1 MLRRLK
7 ADVMQGMIPG
17 KKYVEVMCSLTSLQ
31 RHLYGAILK
40 KNYKQLNRG
49 NTTGIHISLSLK
61 LLALYLMLHTYY

>member
-7 ADVMQGMIPG
+7 ADVLQGMIPG
-17 KKYVEVMCSLTSLQ
+17 KKYVEVMCALTPLQ

-49 NTTGIHISLSLK
+49 NTTGM
-61 LLALYLMLHTYY
+61 LLFPAV